1 MKVKTNEMQDR
12 NKIVQKLILSVAIE
26 FIPTVII
33 LSAIDALFYYW
44 GDSMAIPYTSNID
57 LNFIYLMKAFIIA
70 LLLGR
75 LTLTFNEYR
84 ETRVVLFNPEKDL
97 NLNVSFKQYIA
108 LHVCI
113 LPLAYVIATYT
124 MFANSVLSFIIL
136 IAAVYI
142 VSAARAVLDI
152 TSDFY
157 QKLLLTYYNDQEVKE
172 N

>member
-1 MKVKTNEMQDR
+1 MKVKTNEKQAR
-12 NKIVQKLILSVAIE
+12 NKIVQKLILSVVIE

-33 LSAIDALFYYW
+33 LSAIDALYYYW
-44 GDSMAIPYTSNID
+44 GDSWAISYTSNID
-57 LNFIYLMKAFIIA
+57 FNFIYLMKAFILA

-84 ETRVVLFNPEKDL
+84 ETRVVLFDPERDL
-97 NLNVSFKQYIA
+97 NFNVGFKQYIA
-108 LHVCI
+108 LHICI

-124 MFANSVLSFIIL
+124 MFANSVLSFSIL

-142 VSAARAVLDI
+142 VSAARAVLEI
-152 TSDFY
+152 ASNFY
-157 QKLLLTYYNDQEVKE
+157 QKLLLAYYKDQEVEE

>member
-84 ETRVVLFNPEKDL
+84 ETRVVLFNPEK
-97 NLNVSFKQYIA
+97 I
-108 LHVCI
+108 
-113 LPLAYVIATYT
+113 
-124 MFANSVLSFIIL
+124 
-136 IAAVYI
+136 
-142 VSAARAVLDI
+142 
-152 TSDFY
+152 
-157 QKLLLTYYNDQEVKE
+157 
-172 N
+172 